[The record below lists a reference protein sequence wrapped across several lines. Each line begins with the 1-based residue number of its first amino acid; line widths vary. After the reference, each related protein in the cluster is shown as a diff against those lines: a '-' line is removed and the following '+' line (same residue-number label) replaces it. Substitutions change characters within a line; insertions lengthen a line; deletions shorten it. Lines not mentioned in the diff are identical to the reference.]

1 MKHSGADITNLESSH
16 LLGTEAGHFIVW
28 ALVALVNWSAL
39 SDWWENAIRKQYK
52 YTVKSTLTK
61 ECKGWHGSTES
72 KAVPEFAI
80 VILPTVKRMDL
91 RELGIEPEI
100 SVKRVL

>member
-1 MKHSGADITNLESSH
+1 M
-16 LLGTEAGHFIVW
+16 
-28 ALVALVNWSAL
+28 
-39 SDWWENAIRKQYK
+39 
-52 YTVKSTLTK
+52 KSTLAK
-61 ECKGWHGSTES
+61 ECKGWHGGRES

>member
-1 MKHSGADITNLESSH
+1 M
-16 LLGTEAGHFIVW
+16 
-28 ALVALVNWSAL
+28 
-39 SDWWENAIRKQYK
+39 
-52 YTVKSTLTK
+52 KSTSTK
-61 ECKGWHGSTES
+61 ECKGWHGSTER
-72 KAVPEFAI
+72 KAELEFSI